1 MPSEEIGNATQW
13 RTVSKFYRR
22 PPGLGWLLGLLLI
35 PLLLGAVGY
44 GAQNRA
50 GSGAE
55 ATQPSV
61 DPTATLTV
69 PSVSAPSANL
79 PKMSFAP
86 LSIVRAGNDVTLSGD
101 LPDEAAKASLLDM
114 LRDAFG
120 PDVNVVDK
128 LNIKSGVNAPGFS
141 VLGGLFKASTNIPD
155 FNFDLNGDAIT
166 LTGTAPSGDV
176 RATVDAAAKA
186 ALPNVTMA
194 NNIRVPAAPTG
205 PPATAAPGAPA
216 TPGAPAPPAPG
227 AAGAEVEC
235 ANLSAEVAELMRA
248 PVTFATDG
256 FTVAGGSQQILA
268 QVAQKVRA
276 CPDSRVAVTGYTDD
290 TGNDAINGPLSRSR
304 AESVADFLISQ
315 GVADDRVTS
324 QGLGAADPI
333 ATNGTAEGRAQ
344 NRRIEI
350 TIS

>member
-1 MPSEEIGNATQW
+1 MSAEEIGNTTQW

-50 GSGAE
+50 GSGTE
-55 ATQPSV
+55 ATPPSV
-61 DPTATLTV
+61 DPTATLTA
-69 PSVSAPSANL
+69 PSFSAPSANL
-79 PKMSFAP
+79 PRMSFAP
-86 LSIVRAGNDVTLSGD
+86 LSIVRAGNNVTLSGD

-114 LRDAFG
+114 LRGAFG

-128 LNIKSGVNAPGFS
+128 LNIKSGVNVPGFS
-141 VLGGLFKASTNIPD
+141 GLAGLFKASTNIPD

-176 RATVDAAAKA
+176 RADVDAAAKA
-186 ALPNVTMA
+186 ALPNMIMA
-194 NNIRVPAAPTG
+194 NNILVP
-205 PPATAAPGAPA
+205 AAPGAPA
-216 TPGAPAPPAPG
+216 TPGAPAPG

-235 ANLSAEVAELMRA
+235 ANLAAEVAALLRA

-256 FTVAGGSQQILA
+256 FTVAGGTQQMLA
-268 QVAQKVRA
+268 QVAQKLRA

-304 AESVADFLISQ
+304 AQSVADFLISQ

-333 ATNGTAEGRAQ
+333 ATNSTAEGRAQ